1 MSDVACRDVG
11 AALRT
16 RWAHGSRA
24 PQLPELAG
32 PGLLACGGRPAPHST
47 EEMLPHAPIGVNRQ
61 LIVPQS
67 DT

>member
-32 PGLLACGGRPAPHST
+32 SRVFVAMGGLHRA
-47 EEMLPHAPIGVNRQ
+47 Q
-61 LIVPQS
+61 LG
-67 DT
+67 